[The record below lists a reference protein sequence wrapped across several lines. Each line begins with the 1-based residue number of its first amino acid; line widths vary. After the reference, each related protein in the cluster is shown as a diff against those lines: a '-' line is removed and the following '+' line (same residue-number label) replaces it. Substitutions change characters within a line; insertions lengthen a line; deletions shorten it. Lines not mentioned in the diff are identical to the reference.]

1 MITLFPLFALVA
13 PFMSAFIV
21 LCTHRRISYRLVSFV
36 TVGALV
42 ISFAFT
48 VISWHFISS
57 LSGLIFYDFA
67 EVFQKYWLCSNWI
80 QLTANF
86 IFDELSLF
94 LFFLVVGVSL
104 CVHLYSIE
112 YMHQDP
118 ERNLFFGYLSLFT
131 FFMLILVSSGN
142 LIQFFIGW
150 EGIGMCSYLLIN
162 FWYMRVEAN
171 KAAIK
176 AVIVN
181 KVGDCAFLIA
191 SGLVYFNFKTL
202 NIVTFLSF
210 LSNYSDLNFLVLE
223 LPFQTLLNS
232 WTFVALFFLIAV
244 MGKSA
249 QIGLHTWLPDA
260 MEGPTPVSAL
270 IHAATMVTAGIFLV
284 IRLNL
289 IFELAP
295 VVLQLMIV
303 IGAST
308 ALFAASVALVQ
319 NDIKKIIAYSTCS
332 QLGYMLAACGLSK
345 YGLAFFH
352 LFTHG
357 FFKALLFLCAGG
369 ILHGMH
375 DDQDLRRMGALGSRT
390 SFLYV
395 ILLIGSLALTG
406 FPFLSGFYSKELII
420 LSTIYDIVP
429 FWGFLF
435 YAFLVVAAIMTILYS
450 YRLFY
455 LAFLAKRVSSI
466 NLSFHSSG
474 FFVNIALTLLSV
486 GALFVGFVFQDYF
499 INFNN
504 EFELFYFFTDDL
516 VPYFIKILL
525 LFLLVGNFVL
535 FFSFKL
541 VSYLFTVVYWYTY
554 FFIKN
559 MRTFVW
565 FFSKKVYFDKIYNHY
580 FLNSLFLWCYKTF
593 YLLDIYFFEI
603 FGPRG
608 VVYLL
613 LRSARYISFY
623 QHGSIFFY
631 LITTFLFGS
640 MLCCII
646 YFF

>member
-1 MITLFPLFALVA
+1 
-13 PFMSAFIV
+13 
-21 LCTHRRISYRLVSFV
+21 
-36 TVGALV
+36 
-42 ISFAFT
+42 
-48 VISWHFISS
+48 
-57 LSGLIFYDFA
+57 
-67 EVFQKYWLCSNWI
+67 
-80 QLTANF
+80 
-86 IFDELSLF
+86 
-94 LFFLVVGVSL
+94 
-104 CVHLYSIE
+104 
-112 YMHQDP
+112 
-118 ERNLFFGYLSLFT
+118 
-131 FFMLILVSSGN
+131 
-142 LIQFFIGW
+142 
-150 EGIGMCSYLLIN
+150 
-162 FWYMRVEAN
+162 MRVEAN

-429 FWGFLF
+429 F
-435 YAFLVVAAIMTILYS
+435 
-450 YRLFY
+450 
-455 LAFLAKRVSSI
+455 
-466 NLSFHSSG
+466 
-474 FFVNIALTLLSV
+474 
-486 GALFVGFVFQDYF
+486 
-499 INFNN
+499 
-504 EFELFYFFTDDL
+504 
-516 VPYFIKILL
+516 
-525 LFLLVGNFVL
+525 
-535 FFSFKL
+535 
-541 VSYLFTVVYWYTY
+541 
-554 FFIKN
+554 
-559 MRTFVW
+559 
-565 FFSKKVYFDKIYNHY
+565 
-580 FLNSLFLWCYKTF
+580 
-593 YLLDIYFFEI
+593 
-603 FGPRG
+603 
-608 VVYLL
+608 
-613 LRSARYISFY
+613 
-623 QHGSIFFY
+623 
-631 LITTFLFGS
+631 
-640 MLCCII
+640 
-646 YFF
+646 